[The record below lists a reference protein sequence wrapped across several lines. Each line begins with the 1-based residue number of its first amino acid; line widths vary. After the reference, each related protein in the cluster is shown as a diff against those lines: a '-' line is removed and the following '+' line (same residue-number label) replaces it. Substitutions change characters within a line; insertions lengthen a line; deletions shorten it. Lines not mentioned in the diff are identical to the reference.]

1 MNRAAF
7 RKTGVLSFLVLLV
20 TAAFFSLPCHADMMV
35 QVNPNIIN
43 IDANRYGDIRI
54 LTNLRY
60 SVYRNDTVSI
70 FVNDCQ
76 NSVAPISKTSDSLG
90 NLILKFQLQALL
102 STEGLSLNI
111 DAANTFEVVVVHEGV
126 ELSAIDDDVYIM
138 SKSAD

>member
-1 MNRAAF
+1 MNKDAY
-7 RKTGVLSFLVLLV
+7 RKTGVLVILALVLA
-20 TAAFFSLPCHADMMV
+20 TGFSASPCHADMMV

-60 SVYRNDTVSI
+60 SVYRSDTV
-70 FVNDCQ
+70 FVYVNDCE

-90 NLILKFQLQALL
+90 NLILKFQLQDLL

-111 DAANTFEVVVVHEGV
+111 DAENVFEIVVIHDGV
-126 ELSAIDDDVYIM
+126 DLAAQDDDVYIM
-138 SKSAD
+138 SKKAK